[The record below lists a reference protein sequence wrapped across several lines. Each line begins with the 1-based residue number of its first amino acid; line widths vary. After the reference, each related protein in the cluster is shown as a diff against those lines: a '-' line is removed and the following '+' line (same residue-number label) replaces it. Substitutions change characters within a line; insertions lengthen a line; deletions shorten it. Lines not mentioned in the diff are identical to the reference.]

1 LNQKQP
7 AYFQSHK
14 RYFNYKIQITFVK
27 VTIYIQNM
35 YIVFQIRISNYL
47 YFNYYN
53 TATVH
58 NKATDEVS
66 VNARRSYGRLYTRP

>member
-1 LNQKQP
+1 
-7 AYFQSHK
+7 
-14 RYFNYKIQITFVK
+14 
-27 VTIYIQNM
+27 M